1 MFNKIIQFADLNAVK
16 KVTDDIDFD
25 FDRYT
30 EPVENSKV
38 NILIERIQAV
48 IFSIPCVFLA
58 SLIFVD
64 YRIWETLVAMIF
76 PFIVIFVL
84 EQFKDKDAQK
94 AYDEYSEWE
103 LELQEIK
110 EDV

>member
-1 MFNKIIQFADLNAVK
+1 MFDKIIQFADLNAVK
-16 KVTDDIDFD
+16 KATDDIDFD

-30 EPVENSKV
+30 EPVQNARI
-38 NILIERIQAV
+38 NILIEKIQAV

-64 YRIWETLVAMIF
+64 YRIWETLFVMIV
-76 PFIVIFVL
+76 PFIVIFIL

-94 AYDEYSEWE
+94 AYDEYTEWE
-103 LELQEIK
+103 LEMQESKDI
-110 EDV
+110 